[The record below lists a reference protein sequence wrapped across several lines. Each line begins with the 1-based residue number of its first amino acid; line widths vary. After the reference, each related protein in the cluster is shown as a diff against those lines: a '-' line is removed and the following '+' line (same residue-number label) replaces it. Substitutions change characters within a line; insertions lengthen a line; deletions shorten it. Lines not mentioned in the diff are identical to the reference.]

1 LGYYSS
7 IALAALILLM
17 FAAPCGAVEHGY
29 PRLYVVMIGGMD
41 SDPSPEQI
49 AGTAKG
55 NEGNSGLYRLAGEM
69 GGEQCVAEYF
79 NWNGTRAGRIRDK
92 TPPVSEAIV
101 ESIRT
106 HLTEHP
112 GDRLAIVGNSWG
124 GHTALEVCQKLGAGD
139 CPLAVQELVLL
150 DPSSAG
156 RARLESNALPV
167 NVNRVTNYYT
177 RNLFGWRK
185 WLADRRLEHVDLG
198 DPAQGYMHNG
208 QPMYDQAFNFPAHV
222 AAEWDR
228 RIHDDIRRRVEALL
242 EGGVVIEE
250 PRKE

>member
-1 LGYYSS
+1 
-7 IALAALILLM
+7 
-17 FAAPCGAVEHGY
+17 
-29 PRLYVVMIGGMD
+29 MD

-69 GGEQCVAEYF
+69 GGERCVAEYF
-79 NWNGTRAGRIRDK
+79 NWNGTRAGHIRDK
-92 TPPVSEAIV
+92 KPPLSEAVV
-101 ESIRT
+101 EAIRT
-106 HLTEHP
+106 HLAEHP

-124 GHTALEVCQKLGAGD
+124 GHTALDVCQKLCSVD

-185 WLADRRLEHVDLG
+185 WVEDRRLEHIDLG
-198 DPAQGYMHNG
+198 DPAKGYM
-208 QPMYDQAFNFPAHV
+208 Q
-222 AAEWDR
+222 
-228 RIHDDIRRRVEALL
+228 
-242 EGGVVIEE
+242 
-250 PRKE
+250 